1 MRRNWRTVLFAD
13 AHLNMQMVAFISRDD
28 IVHALWRI
36 VLWQLNFFFRV
47 VHYVRPYI
55 APPLIYLLQANNVN
69 TLPWSSRSPDLV
81 SIEHVWH
88 MLN

>member
-1 MRRNWRTVLFAD
+1 MAVER
-13 AHLNMQMVAFISRDD
+13 
-28 IVHALWRI
+28 
-36 VLWQLNFFFRV
+36 FFFRV